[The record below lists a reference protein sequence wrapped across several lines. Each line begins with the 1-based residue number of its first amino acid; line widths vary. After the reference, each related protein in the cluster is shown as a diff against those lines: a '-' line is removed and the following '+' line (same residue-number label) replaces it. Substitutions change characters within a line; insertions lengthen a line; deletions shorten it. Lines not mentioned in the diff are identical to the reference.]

1 MKILGF
7 NRVELL
13 LPPDEIDAAVAKFN
27 DTFGFR
33 LEPPHRV
40 AGQPVL
46 STTDFAAGIEL
57 IAPAGAASPLAA
69 RLAEKGRGG
78 IGPLVWEVED
88 LDAAREHLVR
98 RGCRIYFEFEGEGV
112 RQICLD
118 PDEFFGYVITFMQ
131 RVREA

>member
-1 MKILGF
+1 VKILGL

-13 LPPDEIDAAVAKFN
+13 LPADEIDAAVAKFN

-33 LEPPHRV
+33 LAPPHRV

-46 STTDFAAGIEL
+46 STVDFAAGIEL
-57 IAPAGAASPLAA
+57 IAPGGEASPLAS

-78 IGPLVWEVED
+78 IGPLVWEVDD
-88 LDAAREHLVR
+88 LDAAREHLLR
-98 RGCRIYFEFEGEGV
+98 KGCRIYFEFEGEGV

-131 RVREA
+131 RVQKD

>member
-1 MKILGF
+1 MKILGL

-13 LPPDEIDAAVAKFN
+13 LPADEIEAAVAKLN
-27 DTFGFR
+27 DAFGFQ
-33 LEPPHRV
+33 LAPPHRV

-46 STTDFAAGIEL
+46 STVDFAAGIEL
-57 IAPAGAASPLAA
+57 IAPGGEGSPLAA

-78 IGPLVWEVED
+78 IGPIVWEVDD
-88 LDAAREHLVR
+88 LDAARDHLLR
-98 RGCRIYFEFEGEGV
+98 KGYRIYYEFEGEGV

-131 RVREA
+131 RLQKA

>member
-1 MKILGF
+1 MKILRF

-13 LPPDEIDAAVAKFN
+13 LPADEIGAAVAKFN

-46 STTDFAAGIEL
+46 STADFAAGIEL

-78 IGPLVWEVED
+78 IGPLVWEVDD
-88 LDAAREHLVR
+88 LDVAREHLVR
-98 RGCRIYFEFEGEGV
+98 KGCRIYFEFEGEGV

-118 PDEFFGYVITFMQ
+118 PDEFYGYVITFMQ
-131 RVREA
+131 RVRPA